1 VIAEVT
7 YQELK
12 SGTIVVQVQRNP
24 HSRQCPAIKKQRD
37 ADMLKTWI
45 QEGNFE
51 LSEPARLLRS

>member
-1 VIAEVT
+1 MSS
-7 YQELK
+7 Y
-12 SGTIVVQVQRNP
+12 
-24 HSRQCPAIKKQRD
+24 KKAKEI